1 MTGRK
6 LTPLGALLEEARA
19 DVLRISASEAARRAR
34 MSESRWRQVVTG
46 VQRKAGADVP
56 VNATDRTIVA
66 MAQAVGVDPAK
77 ALEVAGKAGVS
88 AESIAAMLEEI
99 RRPATGQAVPDAGAL
114 VDEIERIRHLRGISP
129 NDKIRMVKA
138 LVDLHEERA
147 AAAQNT

>member
-1 MTGRK
+1 MSTRK

-66 MAQAVGVDPAK
+66 MAHAVGVEPAE
-77 ALEVAGKAGVS
+77 ALEVAGRADVS
-88 AESIAAMLEEI
+88 AESIAAMLQEI
-99 RRPATGQAVPDAGAL
+99 RRPAVGVQADSP
-114 VDEIERIRHLRGISP
+114 VDEIERIRNLRGVSP
-129 NDKIRMVKA
+129 DDKLRMIRAV
-138 LVDLHEERA
+138 VDLHEERA
-147 AAAQNT
+147 AAAHQG